1 MLLAI
6 AFVLH
11 TGLVLCVCV
20 YVSLFLLFATCY
32 SPWWS
37 LSSCCCCSSSLLFAF
52 LEGTK
57 SILQE
62 YPAGWYRD
70 LIKKYQKVQTTR
82 NCMCT
87 YERCFCWTNTS
98 NMPGCI
104 RFSGTVSTGGP
115 LIGSTD
121 AKDWYRVELIHHAF
135 QIPCALRH
143 WKHESEPAKLV
154 KGTVTFKQDIAK
166 TYENKT
172 LYLKVL
178 RIFHSCCILKYID
191 GRQWS
196 ARISRFP

>member
-11 TGLVLCVCV
+11 TGLVLCVCMYPCFFFLLLV
-20 YVSLFLLFATCY
+20 ILLDDLFLLVVVVLRPYFSPFWKEPRVY
-32 SPWWS
+32 S
-37 LSSCCCCSSSLLFAF
+37 
-52 LEGTK
+52 K
-57 SILQE
+57 SIRQ
-62 YPAGWYRD
+62 AGTEIW
-70 LIKKYQKVQTTR
+70 LKKYQKVQTTR

-104 RFSGTVSTGGP
+104 RFSGTVPTGGP